1 MLRDLPAS
9 FARKVCAMTSQYL
22 FARYVVMHRDEI
34 TFSFQTL
41 SDTARVARRPIRKK
55 DAIVSSISAMPMW

>member
-1 MLRDLPAS
+1 
-9 FARKVCAMTSQYL
+9 MTSQYL

-34 TFSFQTL
+34 TFPFKRYQIQPVWRAT
-41 SDTARVARRPIRKK
+41 VRKK